1 MRFFAAA
8 NHNVP
13 LQDIIDVINAIAD
26 ITRYAKAIEATKI
39 APMLDPPAFYP
50 AFLVAWGAMQTHASN
65 WFVPVQSSLNSTIQ
79 SVKGFNATV
88 VDDLQDASRQ
98 IEALIKNPNDAKAK
112 ADLKDDLDSILET
125 VSGVPAALANFT
137 KLLSDFQKDIAE
149 DGRQLNAAAIA
160 ALKSKGDN
168 ETAIKQFEED
178 IKSLR
183 DKIERFNTLL
193 TYEDIAT
200 KAGIAIIV
208 VGGLAGLGGFGG
220 VAAVM
225 VGVGI
230 TLVGGGL
237 IGKILTN
244 TAIDIAN
251 AKIVDDLGKIDKLN
265 AQIGL
270 LVSLNE
276 LAITLEK
283 LNAVAQSAAAKIS
296 QFWKTFT
303 QDVAVFVA
311 EINTVDNDTDYP
323 KAQQDLT
330 AALGEWQALMALL
343 KPIGEVT
350 FNIVPDPVIIP
361 KAA

>member
-1 MRFFAAA
+1 
-8 NHNVP
+8 
-13 LQDIIDVINAIAD
+13 
-26 ITRYAKAIEATKI
+26 
-39 APMLDPPAFYP
+39 
-50 AFLVAWGAMQTHASN
+50 
-65 WFVPVQSSLNSTIQ
+65 VQSTLNGTIQ
-79 SVKGFNATV
+79 SVKGFNATI
-88 VDDLQDASRQ
+88 VDDLQDASLQ
-98 IEALIKNPNDAKAK
+98 IEKLIKNPNDAKAK

-149 DGRQLNAAAIA
+149 DGRQLNAAAIN
-160 ALKSKGDN
+160 ALKSKGDD
-168 ETAIKQFEED
+168 EAAIKQFEED

-265 AQIGL
+265 TQIGL
-270 LVSLNE
+270 LVSLNQ

-303 QDVAVFVA
+303 QDVADFTA
-311 EINTVDNDTDYP
+311 EIDTVDNDTDYH

-343 KPIGEVT
+343 KPIGDVT
-350 FNIVPDPVIIP
+350 FNIISDPAIIP